1 MTRIAISIRGG
12 LVSAVYTDIDNLQ
25 VHVLDH
31 DVGNNA
37 TVEIDDEAVCLYP
50 VCAENLALQGGDA
63 ERALGTART
72 VATKNGYRSCN
83 HHSGVP

>member
-37 TVEIDDEAVCLYP
+37 TVEIDDEAVCLYEADAIDGGANDNDALF
-50 VCAENLALQGGDA
+50 AEIDKADQG
-63 ERALGTART
+63 
-72 VATKNGYRSCN
+72 
-83 HHSGVP
+83 